1 MLRTKTL
8 AALAISAAWAQPAQ
22 AATFVFFGQ
31 LSASNEIAATPVVSP
46 GTGFTR
52 ATYDDVANTLRVEG
66 QFARL
71 VGTTTMAHI
80 HCCTLPTG
88 NAGVA
93 TTTPTLVGF
102 PLGVREGSFDTTLDL
117 TLASSFNPT
126 FITNNGGTVAGAR
139 ARLVTGLFAG
149 QSYFNVHTSSFPG
162 GELRANL
169 TAVPEP
175 ATWAMMIAGFAG
187 VGGTL
192 RSRRRVPAA
201 A

>member
-1 MLRTKTL
+1 
-8 AALAISAAWAQPAQ
+8 
-22 AATFVFFGQ
+22 V
-31 LSASNEIAATPVVSP
+31 
-46 GTGFTR
+46 
-52 ATYDDVANTLRVEG
+52 TYDDVANTLRVEG

-80 HCCTLPTG
+80 HCCTPPTG

-93 TTTPTLVGF
+93 TTTPTLIGF

-117 TLASSFNPT
+117 TAASSFNTT
-126 FITNNGGTVAGAR
+126 FISNNGGTVAGAR
-139 ARLVTGLFAG
+139 ARLVSGLFAG
-149 QSYFNVHTSSFPG
+149 QSYFNVHTSSFPA

-187 VGGTL
+187 VGGAL
-192 RSRRRVPAA
+192 RRRSCAA
-201 A
+201 KSIRASA